1 MAEEKQR
8 LCSVQS
14 DANSQI
20 DSLDNKY
27 KVSFSDDE
35 FWQVNILYLLIIIG
49 AIGFTAFLNYEH
61 LQALIYIMTALLI
74 LRFFMKFRPPEWIE
88 LNLNTNNLKIKN
100 RKPKI
105 TEDISLNL
113 IKSVSCKVIPDRFSA
128 TKLTLDLHDGSQ
140 KECFF
145 KVVTCSNGFF
155 GLPKEKPEDK
165 LVSLV
170 ELINNSITKN
180 HGGV

>member
-1 MAEEKQR
+1 MAEEKQ
-8 LCSVQS
+8 LLGSVQS

-20 DSLDNKY
+20 NSLDNKY
-27 KVSFSDDE
+27 KVTFSDDG

-49 AIGFTAFLNYEH
+49 TIGFTVYLNSQL
-61 LQALIYIMTALLI
+61 LQAQIYIMMALLI

-88 LNLNTNNLKIKN
+88 LDLNTNNLKIKN

-113 IKSVSCKVIPDRFSA
+113 IKLVSCKVIPDRFSA
-128 TKLTLDLHDGSQ
+128 TKLTVDLHDGSQ
-140 KECFF
+140 KEYFF
-145 KVVTCSNGFF
+145 KVVTYSNGFF

-165 LVSLV
+165 LVSLA
-170 ELINNSITKN
+170 ELINKNITNN
-180 HGGV
+180 HEGI